1 MSPVKRTRQSV
12 YDLKYHIVWV
22 PKYRKIVLQ
31 GSVVKR
37 LKEVFQGIAERY
49 EFEIDTMEV
58 MEDHVCLFLS
68 APPRYAPAEIV
79 QIMKSISA
87 KMVFRE
93 FPEIKEQKQ
102 NHPFH
107 GW

>member
-1 MSPVKRTRQSV
+1 MWYKCWVKRTRQFV

-31 GSVVKR
+31 GGVVKR
-37 LKEVFQGIAERY
+37 LTEVFQGIAERY

-58 MEDHVCLFLS
+58 MEDHVRLFLS
-68 APPRYAPAEIV
+68 TPPQYAPAEIV
-79 QIMKSISA
+79 QIMKSIST

-93 FPEIKEQKQ
+93 FPEITPVK
-102 NHPFH
+102 
-107 GW
+107 